1 MILST
6 AAMALLSHWRRRPLQ
21 LATLLLGL
29 SLATALWSGVQA
41 INAEARASYARA
53 ASILDQNELTQILPR
68 NGQSISKSIYPRL
81 RRAGWDVSPVIE
93 GDRRFGN
100 VRVRIIGIDPL
111 TMPAATG
118 GIKVGKTGDLVAFL
132 SEPGVMLVS
141 QATANKL
148 EGHTEI
154 RLEIS
159 PDMPDGAG
167 FVDIG
172 VADRILQRRG
182 ELTRFIVAPEQRTD
196 LPSLDK
202 LAPEIVIKPPGER
215 PDVARLTDSFHLNL
229 TAFGFLAFA
238 VGLFIVYATIGLA
251 FEQRRAT
258 FRTLRALG
266 LSLSSLT
273 LLLMAELLLLAF
285 LAGLLGVAIGYF
297 VASLLLPG
305 VAGTLQG
312 LYGTSVPGTLTL
324 RPEWWATGLAIAVA
338 GTIVSSAQS
347 LWRVRRMPLLTAAQ
361 PRAWARA
368 TAVGMRL
375 QSLCG
380 LLLLITSISLAIFA
394 HGLAAGFAVLGC
406 LLLGAALLLPAVLSA
421 GLWLLQRRSSGAL
434 TTWFWAD
441 TRQQLPGLSLAL
453 MALLLALSANV
464 GVGTMV
470 SSFRLTFIGWL
481 DQRLAAELY
490 VTARDEEEASRLRA
504 WLPSHSLSVLPIWSV
519 EGEVLGDNLQIF
531 GAAASDP
538 TYRDNWPLLAATAD
552 VWDRVALGQ
561 GALVNEQLWRRKG
574 LVIGDGLALPGG
586 WEIPVVGVYS
596 DYGNPKGQ
604 VIVGIDALTDHFPD
618 VPRLRY
624 GIRIAPADA
633 SALREQLTLKFGLP
647 IDNVIDQATLKR
659 QSRAVFDQTFAVTAA
674 LNVFTLGVAGFAMF
688 SSLLTLSGIRLPQ
701 LAPVWAM
708 GIRRRDLALLD
719 VLRTLALWL
728 ATFVAA
734 VPVGLALAWVLLS
747 IVNVEAFGWRLPMQ
761 IFPADWLIL
770 GLVAFVAAIV
780 SVVIP
785 LKSLAT
791 ISPTE
796 LLRVFA
802 DER

>member
-1 MILST
+1 MLFT
-6 AAMALLSHWRRRPLQ
+6 AATALLSHWRRQPLQ
-21 LATLLLGL
+21 LVTLLLGL
-29 SLATALWSGVQA
+29 ALATALWSGVQA

-53 ASILDQNELTQILPR
+53 ASILDQDELTQLLPQ
-68 NGQSISKSIYPRL
+68 NGHFISQGTYVKL
-81 RRAGWDVSPVIE
+81 RKAGWNVSPVIE
-93 GDRRFGN
+93 GDHRFGN
-100 VRVRIIGIDPL
+100 ARVRIIGIDPL
-111 TMPAATG
+111 TMPAEAG
-118 GIKVGKTGDLVAFL
+118 GFTAGKAGDLAAFL
-132 SEPGVMLVS
+132 SEPGVMKVS
-141 QATANKL
+141 HATAIRL
-148 EGHTEI
+148 EGHTDI

-167 FVDIG
+167 FVDIS
-172 VADRILQRRG
+172 VADRLLQKKG
-182 ELTRFIVAPEQRTD
+182 ELTRLIVAPEQRAH
-196 LPSLDK
+196 LPSLDR
-202 LAPEIVIKPPGER
+202 LAPEILIKPPGER
-215 PDVARLTDSFHLNL
+215 PDVSRLTDSFHLNL

-273 LLLMAELLLLAF
+273 LLLMVELLLLAL
-285 LAGLLGVAIGYF
+285 LAGLLGVVIGYF

-305 VAGTLQG
+305 VAATLQG
-312 LYGTSVPGTLTL
+312 LYGTSVPGTLSL
-324 RPEWWATGLAIAVA
+324 RPEWWATGLGIAVT

-347 LWRVRRMPLLTAAQ
+347 LWRVRRMPLLAAAQ

-368 TAVGMRL
+368 TAIGMRV
-375 QSLCG
+375 QSLSG
-380 LLLLITSISLAIFA
+380 LLLLMMSIALAMFA

-504 WLPSHSLSVLPIWSV
+504 WLPGRSLSLLPIWSV
-519 EGEVLGDNLQIF
+519 DSDVLGDRMQIF
-531 GAAASDP
+531 GAAALDP
-538 TYRDNWPLLAATAD
+538 TYRDNWPLLAGTAD
-552 VWDRVALGQ
+552 VWDRVALGR

-574 LVIGDGLALPGG
+574 LAIGDDLPLPGG
-586 WEIPVVGVYS
+586 WVIPVVGVYS

-604 VIVGIDALTDHFPD
+604 VIVGIDALTEHFPD

-624 GIRIAPADA
+624 GIRVGPVDAPA
-633 SALREQLTLKFGLP
+633 LRDKLTSQFGLP
-647 IDNVIDQATLKR
+647 VENVIDQATLKR

-688 SSLLTLSGIRLPQ
+688 SSLSTLSGIRLPQ

-708 GIRRRDLALLD
+708 GVRRRDLALLD
-719 VLRTLALWL
+719 VSRTLALWL

-747 IVNVEAFGWRLPMQ
+747 IINVEAFGWRLPMQ
-761 IFPADWLIL
+761 IFPTDWILL
-770 GLVAFVAAIV
+770 GLVALVAALV

-785 LKSLAT
+785 LRRLT
-791 ISPTE
+791 EISPAE

-802 DER
+802 NER

>member
-6 AAMALLSHWRRRPLQ
+6 AAMALLSHWRCRPLQ

-53 ASILDQNELTQILPR
+53 ASILDQNELTQLLPR
-68 NGQSISKSIYPRL
+68 NGQSISKGTYPRL

-111 TMPAATG
+111 TMPAGTG
-118 GIKVGKTGDLVAFL
+118 GIKVGKTGDLAAFL
-132 SEPGVMLVS
+132 SEPGVMMVS

-148 EGHTEI
+148 KGHTEI

-202 LAPEIVIKPPGER
+202 LAPEIMIKPPGDR
-215 PDVARLTDSFHLNL
+215 PDVSRLTDSFHLNL

-266 LSLSSLT
+266 LSLSTLT

-305 VAGTLQG
+305 VAATLQG

-375 QSLCG
+375 QSLSG
-380 LLLLITSISLAIFA
+380 LLLLIASIALAMFA
-394 HGLAAGFAVLGC
+394 QGLAAGFAVLGC

-519 EGEVLGDNLQIF
+519 DGEVLGDNLQIF

-538 TYRDNWPLLAATAD
+538 TYRDNWPLLAGTAD

-574 LVIGDGLALPGG
+574 LIIGDGLALPGG
-586 WEIPVVGVYS
+586 WVIPVVGVYS

-624 GIRIAPADA
+624 GIRVAPADA
-633 SALREQLTLKFGLP
+633 PALREQLTLKFGLP
-647 IDNVIDQATLKR
+647 VDNVIDQATLKR

-708 GIRRRDLALLD
+708 GVRRRDLALLD

-770 GLVAFVAAIV
+770 GLVALVAALV

-785 LKSLAT
+785 LRSLAT
-791 ISPTE
+791 IGPAE

-802 DER
+802 NER